1 MFKRYQNPIQLLATA
16 GLLLFS
22 TLTFA
27 QPRIVNV
34 YAWTGEIPDFVIKQ
48 FEKESGI
55 HVNFSTYENNE
66 IMYTKLR
73 TTKSA
78 GYDVVMPSSYF
89 VDRMIRQ
96 NMLAKL
102 DKSKLTNWK
111 NLNPAFLNP
120 PQDPGS
126 NYVSPFIWG
135 VTGIFCNSTYCDKN
149 KVTKWSDLWNKDY
162 NNQLM
167 LLDDTREVFAMALLA
182 LGYSPNDTNPEHI
195 KQAYLKLKE
204 LMPNVKVFST
214 ETVISIMIDE
224 DARLGMAWNGDAYK
238 AMQENKNISF
248 IFPKDGFVIWIDSFA
263 IPKNS
268 RHLIEAHAFI
278 NFMLRADVAKSV
290 ALAANYPIAN
300 KAGMQLLPANI
311 RNNKTIYPPN
321 SLLKHGIYQTDVGEA
336 TLELYEKYWEE
347 LKMGG

>member
-1 MFKRYQNPIQLLATA
+1 MLKKYQSFLKAFASIALLT
-16 GLLLFS
+16 FS
-22 TLTFA
+22 TLTSA
-27 QPRIVNV
+27 NDKIVNV
-34 YAWTGEIPDFVIKQ
+34 YAWTGEIPDFAIKQ
-48 FEKESGI
+48 FQKETGI

-102 DKSKLTNWK
+102 DKSKLPNWK
-111 NLNPAFLNP
+111 NLNKAFLNP

-126 NYVSPFIWG
+126 NFVSPYIWG
-135 VTGIFCNSTYCDKN
+135 ITGIFCNSKYCDKN
-149 KVTKWSDLWNKDY
+149 KVTKWADLWSKDY

-167 LLDDTREVFAMALLA
+167 LLDDTREVFAMALLS
-182 LGYSPNDTNPEHI
+182 LGYSANDTNPDHI
-195 KQAYLKLKE
+195 KEAFLKLKE

-224 DARLGMAWNGDAYK
+224 DATLGMAWNGDAYK
-238 AMQENKNISF
+238 AMQENENISF

-263 IPKNS
+263 IPKNA
-268 RHLIEAHAFI
+268 RHKDEAHAFI
-278 NFMLRADVAKSV
+278 NFMQRADIAKAV
-290 ALAANYPIAN
+290 ALSANYPIAN
-300 KAGMQLLPANI
+300 EAGMKLLPAKI
-311 RNNKTIYPPN
+311 RNNKTIYPPA
-321 SLLKHGIYQTDVGEA
+321 SLLKRGTYQTDVGEA